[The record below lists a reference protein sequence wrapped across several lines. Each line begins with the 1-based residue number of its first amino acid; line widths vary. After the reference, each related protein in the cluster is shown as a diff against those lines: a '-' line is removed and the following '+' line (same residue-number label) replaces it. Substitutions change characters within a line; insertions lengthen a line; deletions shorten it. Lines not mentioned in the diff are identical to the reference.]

1 MVMLGQNVNK
11 RSVLANSQKKYIK
24 DKMTHN
30 CLVSD
35 KGFGTL
41 DFLRYPRMNPT
52 VQTHKEF
59 QFQNCRWVIQKKKKK
74 IVAGLYLSLLYFR
87 AGRPDLEF

>member
-74 IVAGLYLSLLYFR
+74 
-87 AGRPDLEF
+87 